1 MASKEVE
8 QAIKLGYSYND
19 EVTEALNANLE
30 GNEQLAYEL
39 IRSLDLALKQFKKA
53 DDLEPGISLEDGKN
67 TITGKAFAFGLKGVV
82 QNMGL
87 GKRAEAVKNL
97 ERSLE
102 ITDDIASVHQSLGWI
117 YADSGNKEKG
127 LFHLKKAVELDP
139 DDIESRKTLDRLENV
154 SQAALK
160 YSSFRGSKKALLIWG
175 GLTFLALIGIF
186 SGWDGSIVSFIV
198 FGLIT
203 FLYWKAKT
211 KR

>member
-19 EVTEALNANLE
+19 EVTDALNANLE

-39 IRSLDLALKQFKKA
+39 IKSLDLALKQFKKA
-53 DDLEPGISLEDGKN
+53 DDLEPGISLDDGKN
-67 TITGKAFAFGLKGVV
+67 TITGKAFALGLKGVV

-97 ERSLE
+97 EKSLE
-102 ITDDIASVHQSLGWI
+102 ITDDIASVHQSIGLI

-160 YSSFRGSKKALLIWG
+160 YSSFRGSKKVLLIWG
-175 GLTFLALIGIF
+175 ALTLLALIFAFQEPNQFITFFIF
-186 SGWDGSIVSFIV
+186 GA
-198 FGLIT
+198 IT
-203 FLYWKAKT
+203 FLYWRAKT
-211 KR
+211 KK